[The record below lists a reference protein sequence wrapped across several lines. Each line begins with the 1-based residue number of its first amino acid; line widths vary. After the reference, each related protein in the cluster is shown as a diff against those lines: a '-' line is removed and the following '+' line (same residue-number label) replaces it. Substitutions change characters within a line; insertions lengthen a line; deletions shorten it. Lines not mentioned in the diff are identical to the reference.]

1 VAEREQAPEAGP
13 EPALPSSVPAAALA
27 MAPATG
33 VREAFGQLTPGTV
46 LWLQRKAGNAAVGT
60 ALGRGH
66 RLVGV
71 GEAAAKLRDARE
83 ARSAPPPG
91 AHFRVPT
98 PEELKK
104 LYTGGLLPQD
114 VIEHAMRRAL
124 RRMDI
129 DIALRTDADDVMK
142 KLFPKAGTFDETA
155 WAGVLGTDELDV
167 YKNAADAEA
176 KLRPG
181 DKAKLEAVARDAA
194 DEIDKA
200 MADTAGLKE
209 VFGSKWK
216 TAKARYAKAK
226 AALKK
231 AIKNSDKSIDTDY
244 NRDDPQTGLGGWAYF
259 PTQHI
264 HLTGDVAEVLD
275 RTDAIITLIHEA
287 CHLGHPDVDDHG
299 YYATEGFFGMSEALK
314 VNNAAHYEEL
324 PARSLGISRFAA
336 KTFTPG
342 TKASGAKET
351 LEDEVRR
358 AASEYLRKAWDAA
371 VDAHQFVRNVAK
383 KMAADPKSSAF
394 AAKKKSV
401 LEISKMEHLTIHW
414 QQPKPITVTTLDLS
428 LSEGVAHAMSWL
440 QDHTDQQAVPSS
452 GTRKQKVAAVVDGAI
467 ADYGELTGSAG
478 DDRKLVDWLVKHYRK
493 GF

>member
-1 VAEREQAPEAGP
+1 
-13 EPALPSSVPAAALA
+13 
-27 MAPATG
+27 
-33 VREAFGQLTPGTV
+33 
-46 LWLQRKAGNAAVGT
+46 
-60 ALGRGH
+60 
-66 RLVGV
+66 
-71 GEAAAKLRDARE
+71 
-83 ARSAPPPG
+83 
-91 AHFRVPT
+91 
-98 PEELKK
+98 
-104 LYTGGLLPQD
+104 
-114 VIEHAMRRAL
+114 MRRAL

-129 DIALRTDADDVMK
+129 DIALRTGADDVMK
-142 KLFPKAGTFDETA
+142 KLFPKARTFDETA
-155 WAGVLGTDELDV
+155 WAGVLGTDEMDV
-167 YKNAADAEA
+167 YKKAADAEA

-181 DKAKLEAVARDAA
+181 DKAKLEAAARDAA

-226 AALKK
+226 AALNK
-231 AIKNSDKSIDTDY
+231 AIKNSDKAIDTDY

-259 PTQHI
+259 PTQHMHI
-264 HLTGDVAEVLD
+264 GGDVAEVLD
-275 RTDAIITLIHEA
+275 RNETIITLIHEA
-287 CHLGHPDVDDHG
+287 CHLADPDVDDHG
-299 YYATEGFFGMSEALK
+299 YYASDGFFGMSEALK

-324 PARSLGISRFAA
+324 PARSLGVSRFAT

-342 TKASGAKET
+342 KTASGAKET
-351 LEDEVRR
+351 FEDEVRR

-371 VDAHQFVRNVAK
+371 VDAHAFVRDVAK
-383 KMAADPKSSAF
+383 KLDANPKSTAF
-394 AAKKKSV
+394 AKKKKKSL

-452 GTRKQKVAAVVDGAI
+452 GNRKAAVSAVVDGVI
-467 ADYGELTGSAG
+467 SHYGELTGDAG
-478 DDRKLVDWLVKHYRK
+478 EDRKLVDWLVKHYRK